1 MPFWHFKYSCSSF
14 VNWNIKS
21 AGNLS
26 IFLFTCR
33 FICETSTWYSWAKSL
48 SSITC
53 FPLIVKILSS
63 IFSLLSSIFMVVC
76 VIMFVVRKK
85 QNAIQVRLYL
95 YRVVELFLPI
105 YGIQT
110 CLTKLYNSVVLS
122 KPFAQPAALPVK
134 SKYSTNNFKKI
145 RIPQFSETRFG
156 SFVGLFFVLM
166 FISSSL
172 AVRCQT
178 TAWRLKVYGLTFIFR
193 PQGPV
198 QRFLLRVPLPSSSRF
213 ESGGR

>member
-1 MPFWHFKYSCSSF
+1 MSSSPLGLSANISMASISFRRIFLKCSSSF
-14 VNWNIKS
+14 IYFAKSIHLLIKGRCVFSVALEKIHKVSKSRRHSSANGILS
-21 AGNLS
+21 AGFLVDKLY
-26 IFLFTCR
+26 IFLLGIMT
-33 FICETSTWYSWAKSL
+33 L
-48 SSITC
+48 S
-53 FPLIVKILSS
+53 
-63 IFSLLSSIFMVVC
+63 
-76 VIMFVVRKK
+76 
-85 QNAIQVRLYL
+85 
-95 YRVVELFLPI
+95 
-105 YGIQT
+105 
-110 CLTKLYNSVVLS
+110 
-122 KPFAQPAALPVK
+122 VK

-145 RIPQFSETRFG
+145 RIPQVSETRFG